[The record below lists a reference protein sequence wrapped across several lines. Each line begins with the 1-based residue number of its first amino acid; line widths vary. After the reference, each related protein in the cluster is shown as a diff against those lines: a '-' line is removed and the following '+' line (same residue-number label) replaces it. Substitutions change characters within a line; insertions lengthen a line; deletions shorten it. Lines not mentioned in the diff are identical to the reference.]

1 MNVLQ
6 RRLII
11 LFATLMLSVSAILTR
26 YTDQNS
32 MGLVFY
38 RMFFSVLLTIPLVAF
53 AKFRGNLGSIDLR
66 RAGVCAL
73 SGIILA
79 LHFFTFFES
88 LRFTSIASNLVF
100 INTSVFFTAGI
111 MFVFFGEKIP
121 RKATGAIFLT
131 FGGSVIIAVSDLGG
145 SNNEFWGD
153 VLAIIGALLFSV
165 YTIIGGK
172 IRSNMTTI
180 MYTFI
185 VYIAATLTALVICMG
200 GGGDITGF
208 STTDYLCSFGM
219 AFFCTLLGQSL
230 YSWGV
235 KYESPTFMAVIGL
248 GEPVFG
254 AILGFVL
261 LAEVPA
267 TLVLIGSIVVLAG
280 MYLFSIFTENKEVG
294 SGDPVEV

>member
-1 MNVLQ
+1 MNTLQ
-6 RRLII
+6 RRLLIV
-11 LFATLMLSVSAILTR
+11 FATLMLSVSAILTR
-26 YTDQNS
+26 YTNVDS

-38 RMFFSVLLTIPLVAF
+38 RMLFSTLLTIPLVLF
-53 AKFRGNLGSIDLR
+53 AKYRGTLGGIDPKRIGL
-66 RAGVCAL
+66 CTI

-111 MFVFFGEKIP
+111 MFVFFGEKIS

-131 FGGSVIIAVSDLGG
+131 FGGSVLIAVSDIGG

-153 VLAIIGALLFSV
+153 VLAIAGALLFSI
-165 YTIIGGK
+165 YTIIGGNV
-172 IRSNMTTI
+172 RTTVSTTL
-180 MYTFI
+180 YTFI
-185 VYIAATLTALVICMG
+185 VYTAATITALLICVG
-200 GGGDITGF
+200 GGGDFINF
-208 STTDYLCSFGM
+208 STTDYLCAFGM
-219 AFFCTLLGQSL
+219 AIFCTILGQSL

-254 AILGFVL
+254 AILGFVI

-267 TLVLIGSIVVLAG
+267 ALVLVGSIVVLAG
-280 MYLFSIFTENKEVG
+280 MYLFSIHTEEKDTGNVG
-294 SGDPVEV
+294 S